1 MEAAE
6 RAGLSTV
13 LIPQDNRMERFEHTT
28 IEVCPIAT
36 LEEALTRML
45 LPASAQAPAGSA
57 AAPSQAPVPV
67 LAAEE
72 QTAAGNG

>member
-1 MEAAE
+1 
-6 RAGLSTV
+6 
-13 LIPQDNRMERFEHTT
+13 
-28 IEVCPIAT
+28 
-36 LEEALTRML
+36 ML

-57 AAPSQAPVPV
+57 ATPSQAPVPV

>member
-1 MEAAE
+1 
-6 RAGLSTV
+6 
-13 LIPQDNRMERFEHTT
+13 MERFEHTT

-36 LEEALTRML
+36 LEEALNRML
-45 LPASAQAPAGSA
+45 LPASAQLPAEKA